1 MLGHSAGGRHHLR
14 KDGTAQE
21 VTILRTLP
29 PGVRG
34 KVLVGSGAGQIDAG
48 VWVDVL
54 GELCGINS
62 LTALILSVE
71 SGARPSSGHEDAGKN
86 CQSSERKRRKVG
98 NS

>member
-1 MLGHSAGGRHHLR
+1 M
-14 KDGTAQE
+14 KEGTAQE
-21 VTILRTLP
+21 VIFLRIFP

-34 KVLVGSGAGQIDAG
+34 KVLVGSGVGQIDAG
-48 VWVDVL
+48 VSVDVL

-71 SGARPSSGHEDAGKN
+71 SGARPSSGHEDARKN
-86 CQSSERKRRKVG
+86 CQSSEIKRRKVG